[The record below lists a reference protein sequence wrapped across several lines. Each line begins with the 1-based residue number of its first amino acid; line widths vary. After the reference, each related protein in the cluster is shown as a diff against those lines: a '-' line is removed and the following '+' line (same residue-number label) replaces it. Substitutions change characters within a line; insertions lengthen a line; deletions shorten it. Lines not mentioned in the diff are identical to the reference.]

1 MGVVSPFPSTERPK
15 NMDEIK
21 EIIVQV
27 PLSPNYMQRLDADCV
42 KDDRTRA
49 RQGAFILK
57 AYYDGRLQWNLPGM
71 ESSPSVA
78 DRIGGVR

>member
-1 MGVVSPFPSTERPK
+1 
-15 NMDEIK
+15 MDEIK
-21 EIIVQV
+21 ETVVQV
-27 PLSPNYMQRLDADCV
+27 PLSPEYVQRLDADCV

-57 AYYDGRLQWNLPGM
+57 AYYDGRLQWSLPGM

-78 DRIGGVR
+78 DRIGGAR

>member
-1 MGVVSPFPSTERPK
+1 
-15 NMDEIK
+15 MDEIK
-21 EIIVQV
+21 ETIVQV
-27 PLSPNYMQRLDADCV
+27 PLSPDYMQKLDADCV

-78 DRIGGVR
+78 DRIGGMR

>member
-1 MGVVSPFPSTERPK
+1 LKKRKTEK
-15 NMDEIK
+15 MSEQEK
-21 EIIVQV
+21 ETIVQV
-27 PLSPNYMQRLDADCV
+27 PLTAEYVVKLDADCM

-78 DRIGGVR
+78 ERIGGVR

>member
-1 MGVVSPFPSTERPK
+1 LKKRKTEK
-15 NMDEIK
+15 MDEIK
-21 EIIVQV
+21 ETIVQV
-27 PLSPNYMQRLDADCV
+27 PLSPDYMQKLDADCV

>member
-1 MGVVSPFPSTERPK
+1 
-15 NMDEIK
+15 MDEIK
-21 EIIVQV
+21 ETIVQV
-27 PLSPNYMQRLDADCV
+27 PLTAEYMQQLDADCV

-78 DRIGGVR
+78 ERIGGVR